1 MEPNIWGSHAWLFLH
16 TITLNYPDKP
26 TKYDKDNYKDFFE
39 SLSHVI
45 PCEVC
50 KSHYKQNIKK
60 YPIQLDS
67 KESLTRWLHM
77 IHNIVNV
84 KTGKDEYPYGD
95 FIHKYSNLYP
105 QSDGDNN
112 TELLIITLIIIISAI
127 SFYFYNK

>member
-95 FIHKYSNLYP
+95 FIEKYSNLYP

-112 TELLIITLIIIISAI
+112 TKLLIITLIIIISAI

>member
-1 MEPNIWGSHAWLFLH
+1 MDPNIWGSHAWLFLH
-16 TITLNYPDKP
+16 TITLNYPDNP
-26 TKYDKDNYKDFFE
+26 SRYDKDNYKDFFE

-50 KSHYKQNIKK
+50 KSSYKQNIKK

-84 KTGKDEYPYGD
+84 KTGKDDYPYDD
-95 FIHKYSNLYP
+95 FIKKYSNLYP
-105 QSDGDNN
+105 QGDDN
-112 TELLIITLIIIISAI
+112 TKLLIITLIIIISSF

>member
-39 SLSHVI
+39 SLGHVI

-95 FIHKYSNLYP
+95 FIQKYSNLYP

-112 TELLIITLIIIISAI
+112 TKLLIIILIIIISAI